1 MSGYTATETCC
12 CGASL
17 TMRSGESSDLTQALA
32 KFRVDHQHE
41 MPPTPEI
48 APTTTP
54 TDLIGTHH
62 DVGGTEMG
70 LGFYPMSAQEIG
82 SDE

>member
-1 MSGYTATETCC
+1 MSDYTATETCC
-12 CGASL
+12 CGASF
-17 TMRSGESSDLTQALA
+17 TIRSEWPSTLDDALA
-32 KFRVDHQHE
+32 RFRTDHQHE

-48 APTTTP
+48 APFMLTTDST
-54 TDLIGTHH
+54 GTHH

-70 LGFYPMSAQEIG
+70 LGFYPPSAQEIG